1 MKNRLLLIAISLS
14 LSACSLIYS
23 YSDNLPQR
31 LDQWMAE
38 KKYNIALNTISHI
51 KPTHKDYRLIQ
62 SKKLIIIKKMDSYED
77 TAIEKSTQLAKQG
90 NWLLALELLDEVAEN
105 ILDTKKI
112 DSHKAK
118 ILKQREK
125 VITNYEKDILNKQA
139 INLINKIELYNRI
152 KKTVSRNDSNNL
164 GISDFDELIKE
175 TGIKLANLSEHQFHN
190 KQYDKAL
197 SNIELA
203 LKLNPDDDI
212 TLRLTDIKKRINE
225 VTKLK
230 KTLYISEAKTLLSK
244 LSQGYSHEI
253 LKETKE
259 KIAWLDKI
267 KDDDKTYSK
276 LIAQLRKH
284 LKQGIKQH
292 FEAGRKLYS
301 KGKTQEALSIWLDLK
316 DLDPQHP
323 KLQAHISRAE
333 KILIKLE
340 ELSNKPASKKQE

>member
-77 TAIEKSTQLAKQG
+77 ITIEKSTQLAKQG
-90 NWLLALELLDEVAEN
+90 NWLLALELLDEAAEN

-175 TGIKLANLSEHQFHN
+175 T
-190 KQYDKAL
+190 
-197 SNIELA
+197 
-203 LKLNPDDDI
+203 
-212 TLRLTDIKKRINE
+212 
-225 VTKLK
+225 
-230 KTLYISEAKTLLSK
+230 
-244 LSQGYSHEI
+244 
-253 LKETKE
+253 
-259 KIAWLDKI
+259 
-267 KDDDKTYSK
+267 
-276 LIAQLRKH
+276 
-284 LKQGIKQH
+284 
-292 FEAGRKLYS
+292 
-301 KGKTQEALSIWLDLK
+301 
-316 DLDPQHP
+316 
-323 KLQAHISRAE
+323 
-333 KILIKLE
+333 
-340 ELSNKPASKKQE
+340 